1 MSELIAEKPICVAL
15 HAQEIGKLHTTKTTP
30 FEYMQ
35 GLLYRLRLAGAPVEG
50 ISTLRLAHGK
60 VFKMRQSNLGP
71 AWVSYIWLPETK
83 VAELEKWRKEQGL
96 KSLEGM
102 VN

>member
-1 MSELIAEKPICVAL
+1 MSEIVAEKPICVAL
-15 HAQEIGKLHTTKTTP
+15 HAQEIGKLHATKTTP

-35 GLLYRLRLAGAPVEG
+35 GILYRLRLAGAPIEG

-60 VFKMRQSNLGP
+60 VFKMHNHPLGR
-71 AWVSYIWLPETK
+71 AWIGYLWLPETK
-83 VAELEKWRKEQGL
+83 VAELDKWRKEQGL
-96 KSLEGM
+96 KNLEGV